1 MQNVSQALIIA
12 GSVILG
18 VILLAT
24 LVHVLR
30 IGGSVNKAYDENQLN
45 YQTEAFNYQYEIYQR
60 DDNTIMD
67 MVTLLNLAY
76 SANSENN
83 YDLNNSVTI
92 TIKIGDKTYR
102 IPKDVSTNP
111 ETFYNNNTGALE
123 RNEVYETSSNKVM
136 SVYDLLD
143 KPLKDLNNLSFGTSS
158 DKLSKVH
165 IGEYIYYPDRKVGD
179 ADFGKPVLGNNGT
192 TYKYVFDCND
202 STITYNKITGRI
214 SKMEFVCKQNPYW
227 ELGSYYTLRSDNT
240 KPEWD

>member
-24 LVHVLR
+24 LIYVLR

-45 YQTEAFNYQYEIYQR
+45 YQTEAFNYQYEVYQR

-102 IPKDVSTNP
+102 IPKDVSTNS
-111 ETFYNNNTGALE
+111 ETFYNNNVGALE
-123 RNEVYETSSNKVM
+123 RNQVYEISANKVM

-143 KPLKDLNNLSFGTSS
+143 KTLKDLNNLSFGTSS

-165 IGEYIYYPDRKVGD
+165 IGEYIYYPDRKIG
-179 ADFGKPVLGNNGT
+179 ADGFGEAVIGNNGT

-202 STITYNKITGRI
+202 STITYNKVTGRI

-227 ELGSYYTLRSDNT
+227 ELKSLRNDI
-240 KPEWD
+240 KWD

>member
-24 LVHVLR
+24 LVNVLR
-30 IGGSVNKAYDENQLN
+30 LGGSVNKAYDENQLN
-45 YQTEAFNYQYEIYQR
+45 YQTEAFNYQYEVYQR

-76 SANSENN
+76 SANSETN
-83 YDLNNSVTI
+83 YDLNSSVTI
-92 TIKIGDKTYR
+92 VIKIGNKTYR
-102 IPKDVSTNP
+102 IPKDISTDV
-111 ETFYNNNTGALE
+111 ETFYNNNAGVLE
-123 RNEVYETSSNKVM
+123 RNQVYEVSANEVR

-143 KPLKDLNNLSFGTSS
+143 KTLNELNNFSFGTSS

-165 IGEYIYYPDRKVGD
+165 IGEYIYYPDRKVD
-179 ADFGKPVLGNNGT
+179 DENFGKPVLGNNGT
-192 TYKYVFDCND
+192 TYKYVFDCDD
-202 STITYNKITGRI
+202 STITYNKLTGRI
-214 SKMEFVCKQNPYW
+214 TKMEFVCKENPYW
-227 ELGSYYTLRSDNT
+227 ELGSYYTLRADNK